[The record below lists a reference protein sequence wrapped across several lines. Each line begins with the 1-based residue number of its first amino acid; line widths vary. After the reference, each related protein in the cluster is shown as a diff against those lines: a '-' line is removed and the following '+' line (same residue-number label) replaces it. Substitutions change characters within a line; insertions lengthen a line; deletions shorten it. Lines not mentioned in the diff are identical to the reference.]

1 MADGSLV
8 TTEDGEAGASRPDR
22 KALLCFTADAE
33 TEQAVRDG
41 LSGVALPSAVFQR
54 GDVRKAIAML
64 RETPTPWA
72 LVVDISGHP
81 QPFVALEDLA
91 GVVEPDVRVLVVG
104 DREDLGFYRHLTRSL
119 GVADYLYKPLT
130 PAMVAEN
137 FAPIL
142 QRRRDSLQRARGGR
156 LISVTGARGGMGAS
170 TVAVNLAWHL
180 ANVANRHTV
189 ILDAD
194 MHRGTVPLLLNL
206 DAAQGLRSAL
216 EHPERVDELFV
227 ERSAITA
234 SERLHVLASEEP
246 LAKDVPQRDGA
257 AAHLLSML
265 RRRYTLIV
273 ADAPFAATPVSREV
287 LDAAQQRVIVLEPTL
302 AGVRDTLR
310 MMQLPAGA
318 GQAHRPLVVLNR
330 YNRKGALPLARVE
343 ETLRMKPDVLLPDLP
358 GAVEHAATMGQP
370 AARGSRAFARG
381 IADLARATTGIA
393 RQSEAAPAKRG
404 LFGLLR
410 R

>member
-1 MADGSLV
+1 MADGGTLSS
-8 TTEDGEAGASRPDR
+8 EDVSESGAGRPDR
-22 KALLCFTADAE
+22 KALVCFTVDAE

-41 LSGVALPSAVFQR
+41 LSGVSLPSAVYQR

-81 QPFVALEDLA
+81 QPFVALEELS

-104 DREDLGFYRHLTRSL
+104 DRQDLGFYRHLTRSL

-142 QRRRDSLQRARGGR
+142 QRRRDAQQRARGGR

-170 TVAVNLAWHL
+170 TVAVNLACYL

-234 SERLHVLASEEP
+234 GERLHVLASEEP
-246 LAKDVPQRDGA
+246 LAKDVPQREGA
-257 AAHLLSML
+257 ATHLISML

-273 ADAPFAATPVSREV
+273 ADAPFAGTPVSREV

-310 MMQLPAGA
+310 LMQLPAGP
-318 GQAHRPLVVLNR
+318 GQAHRPIIVLNR
-330 YNRKGALPLARVE
+330 SNRKGALPLARVE
-343 ETLRMKPDVLLPDLP
+343 ETLRMKPDLVLPDLP
-358 GAVEHAATMGQP
+358 GAVENAATMGQP
-370 AARGSRAFARG
+370 ALDKNRAFARG
-381 IADLARATTGIA
+381 IALLARATTGIGGKA
-393 RQSEAAPAKRG
+393 DAPAKRG